1 MSLNK
6 EEVNYKKAN
15 RILFVLITISLILI
29 FARIT
34 STIKAIKYL
43 AFSIISPTLE
53 FTSETFSATNNLIS
67 NITNILNVN
76 KENIE
81 LKKQIVELNY
91 KLTDFDLIQEENL
104 RLKNLLSLPQKQ
116 DTTKIIAN
124 IITREPSQWYQWV
137 LVNKGETDG
146 IETDLPVL
154 CVLKNN
160 KVCVF
165 GRVLEVFNSSSK
177 VALITNSLFSI
188 PVQIKNSKTDCLING
203 YNSQY
208 LNLSYV
214 PQNVKIKTGDEIV
227 TGNLSNVFNR
237 EIPIGKITEI
247 SKTKLGDYEEISVL
261 PYCQTESINE
271 VIILKTKKDK

>member
-15 RILFVLITISLILI
+15 KILFVLIIISLILI

-34 STIKAIKYL
+34 PTVKAIKYL

-53 FTSETFSATNNLIS
+53 FTSGTFSATNNLIS
-67 NITNILNVN
+67 NISNILNVN
-76 KENIE
+76 QENIE

-116 DTTKIIAN
+116 DTIKIIAN

-137 LVNKGETDG
+137 LVNKGEIDG
-146 IETDLPVL
+146 IEKDLPVL

-160 KVCVF
+160 KLCVF

-188 PVQIKNSKTDCLING
+188 PVQIKSSKTDCLING
-203 YNSQY
+203 YNSQL

-214 PQNVKIKTGDEIV
+214 PQNVKIKTDDEIV

-247 SKTKLGDYEEISVL
+247 SKTKLGDYEEILVL

-271 VIILKTKKDK
+271 VIILKTKDK